1 MKTDII
7 LAGVGGQGILSIAA
21 IIGEAALEDGLYM
34 KQTEVHGMSQ
44 RGGDVQSHL
53 RISSQ
58 PIASDLIPLGTAD
71 IIISLEPMEALRY
84 LPYLKKDGWI
94 VANSKSFVN
103 IPDYPEEEQIM
114 EIYQSLPNK
123 IIIDAEQIAKDL
135 KAPRSSNVVL
145 LGAASSHLP
154 IDFFKLENGVRR
166 IFGRKG
172 EAVVEVNLKALSVQ
186 KSAE

>member
-21 IIGEAALEDGLYM
+21 IIGEAALEDGLFM

-53 RISSQ
+53 RISDQ
-58 PIASDLIPLGTAD
+58 PVASDLIPLGTAD

-94 VANSKSFVN
+94 VTNTKPFVN
-103 IPDYPEEEQIM
+103 IPNYPELERIM
-114 EIYQSLPNK
+114 EIYNSLPNK
-123 IIIDAEQIAKDL
+123 IIIDVEQIAKDL
-135 KAPRSSNVVL
+135 GAVRSSNVVL

-154 IDFFKLENGVRR
+154 IDFFKIENGVRR

-172 EAVVEVNLKALSVQ
+172 NEVVETNLKALSAGAG
-186 KSAE
+186 KK